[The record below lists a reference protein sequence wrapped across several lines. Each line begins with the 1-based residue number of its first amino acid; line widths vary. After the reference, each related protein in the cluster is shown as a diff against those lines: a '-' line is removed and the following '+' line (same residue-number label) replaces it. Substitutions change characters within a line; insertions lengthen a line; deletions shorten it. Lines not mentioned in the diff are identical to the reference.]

1 MVISGVV
8 TLSAEISP
16 PSRRGRFMTLVA
28 SCYTLGFLYTAFW
41 ALLLF
46 RTGSGNWRLFMFV
59 NAIPTI
65 GAAILAVVFVPESPR
80 FFLSRGRLRDSVD
93 AANRIVKRIGRDDGQ
108 QYPDLLTVEELR
120 RYLFQ
125 AKQIGATSFRAKE
138 AAMEN
143 EDNRNRHEYGSLY
156 EEIRVSL
163 VSMSQVFTN
172 RMYRITIPLQLTYAC
187 LTLVTG
193 E

>member
-1 MVISGVV
+1 
-8 TLSAEISP
+8 
-16 PSRRGRFMTLVA
+16 
-28 SCYTLGFLYTAFW
+28 
-41 ALLLF
+41 
-46 RTGSGNWRLFMFV
+46 MFV

-108 QYPDLLTVEELR
+108 QYQDLLTVEELR
-120 RYLFQ
+120 RYLCQ
-125 AKQIGATSFRAKE
+125 AKQIGGMSFRAKE
-138 AAMEN
+138 VTMEN
-143 EDNRNRHEYGSLY
+143 EDNPNRHEYGSLY

-163 VSMSQVFTN
+163 VNMSQVFTN

-193 E
+193 EFLFIAHVCCLANVIPR